1 MKLLVWLL
9 LGVLVYFAIRK
20 NLRAASDKKPQ
31 DQAPAPA
38 NDWAD
43 ASSAY
48 SANKKESEAMLNC
61 AHCQVYFPASEAV
74 VRGTHNFCCLEHAEL
89 SINKETD

>member
-9 LGVLVYFAIRK
+9 LGVLVYFALRK
-20 NLRAASDKKPQ
+20 NLRAASDKKT
-31 DQAPAPA
+31 QAQAPA

-43 ASSAY
+43 ASTTY

-74 VRGTHNFCCLEHAEL
+74 VRGSQSFCCLEHAEL
-89 SINKETD
+89 STNKKSD

>member
-9 LGVLVYFAIRK
+9 LGVLVYFAVRK

-31 DQAPAPA
+31 NQSSV

-43 ASSAY
+43 ASSTY

-61 AHCQVYFPASEAV
+61 AHCQVYFPTSEAV
-74 VRGTHNFCCLEHAEL
+74 VRGSLNFCCLEHAEL
-89 SINKETD
+89 AINKKSD